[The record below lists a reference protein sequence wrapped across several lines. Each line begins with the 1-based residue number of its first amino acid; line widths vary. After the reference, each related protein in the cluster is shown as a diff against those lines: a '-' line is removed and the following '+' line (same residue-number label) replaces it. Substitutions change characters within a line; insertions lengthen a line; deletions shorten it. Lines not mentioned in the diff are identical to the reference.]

1 MELGLILGV
10 VGAIGVL
17 IAIFSYFI
25 PFAKLKEFYAKI
37 DLDKFTQEKTLRAN
51 YKIAIIDDETDS
63 FPVEFIR
70 KMGFDVQCFE
80 SISFADSLEI
90 TKFDLVFLDVKGVVK
105 EDHEEGGAKFIKIL
119 KQARSL
125 LPIVAV
131 SSGKFHPELNDYF
144 KSSDMIINKPIDEFK
159 IREILQELKSDFFD
173 FPDLV
178 KTLKEKIR
186 KLPVQD
192 VQKNQLEICIV
203 KYLSTHT
210 SKEEIM
216 KFVHQIATV
225 DSEEI
230 IQTINIMKDRI
241 DND

>member
-1 MELGLILGV
+1 LFKGIF
-10 VGAIGVL
+10 GALAGI
-17 IAIFSYFI
+17 ISYFI
-25 PFAKLKEFYAKI
+25 PWSKVKEAFKQV
-37 DLDKFTQEKTLRAN
+37 DFTQFTKNNILRTN
-51 YKIAIIDDETDS
+51 YKIAIIDDEIES
-63 FPVEFIR
+63 FPIDFIR
-70 KMGFDVQCFE
+70 KMGFDVQCYE

-90 TKFDLVFLDVKGVVK
+90 TKYDVVFLDVKGVVK
-105 EDHEEGGAKFIKIL
+105 EDLEEGGAKFIKIL

-159 IREILQELKSDFFD
+159 ISEILKELKSDYFD
-173 FPDLV
+173 FPELIN
-178 KTLKEKIR
+178 TLKEQIR
-186 KLPVQD
+186 KLPIEKK
-192 VQKNQLEICIV
+192 QKSQLEICIV

-210 SKEEIM
+210 SKDEIM

-225 DSEEI
+225 DSEQI